1 MLYKYELACREAGL
15 TEEKTKEIRQMF
27 DTEYKRLKRRKQR
40 QKKYGISAIS
50 VTDMSGTENECDYE
64 LEDPNNNVEEI
75 VLHKMDLKDLQR
87 YLQEL
92 PEEDRNFLY
101 DYYSCGDKPLVY
113 MSEKCSLTK
122 NQVRYKRDRL
132 IMLLRD
138 KFDGKA

>member
-87 YLQEL
+87 YLQEF
-92 PEEDRNFLY
+92 PEEDRDFLY

-132 IMLLRD
+132 IMLLRN

>member
-87 YLQEL
+87 HLQEL
-92 PEEDRNFLY
+92 PEEDRDFLY

-132 IMLLRD
+132 IMLLRN

>member
-64 LEDPNNNVEEI
+64 LEDTNNNVEEI

-92 PEEDRNFLY
+92 PEEDRDFLY
-101 DYYSCGDKPLVY
+101 DYYSCRDKPLVY

-122 NQVRYKRDRL
+122 HQVRYKRDRL
-132 IMLLRD
+132 IMLLRN